1 MSTLSNHRVTAILT
15 DEALL
20 SIRLTGR
27 GLLVKMLITLESF
40 GIKNLE
46 NCRKTQSICKIEN
59 TCKSQYILMNNNY
72 LFKDFRTTRRWA
84 L

>member
-1 MSTLSNHRVTAILT
+1 MSTLSYHRVTAILM

-27 GLLVKMLITLESF
+27 GLLVKMLITLEPF

-46 NCRKTQSICKIEN
+46 DCRKTQSICWIEN
-59 TCKSQYILMNNNY
+59 KCKSQYILINNNY
-72 LFKDFRTTRRWA
+72 YIGSAVAQW
-84 L
+84 